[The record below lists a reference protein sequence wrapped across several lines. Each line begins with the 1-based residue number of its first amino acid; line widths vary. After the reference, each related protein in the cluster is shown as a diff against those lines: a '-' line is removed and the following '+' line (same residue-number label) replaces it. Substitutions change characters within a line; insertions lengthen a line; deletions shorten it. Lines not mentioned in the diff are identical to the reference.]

1 MSRQVL
7 LRNRQR
13 TRAVNRLLL
22 GRITRVL
29 LTEFFRPPRCHLCV
43 HLVGKEEISRLNQE
57 FLRHAGATDVITFN
71 YAQATQADALCGEVF
86 ICLDEALAQA
96 RRFRTTWQAELVRY
110 LVHGV
115 LHLRGYD
122 DGHPRARR
130 KMRREENRLLRALAK
145 QFALRKLAK
154 SS

>member
-7 LRNRQR
+7 WRNRQR
-13 TRAVNRLLL
+13 TLAVNRRLL
-22 GRITRVL
+22 GQIARVL
-29 LTEFFRPPRCHLCV
+29 LTEFFRPQRCQLCV

-71 YAQATQADALCGEVF
+71 YAHPAQADSICGEIF

-96 RRFRTTWQAELVRY
+96 RRFRTSWQVELVRY
-110 LVHGV
+110 LVHGL

-122 DGHPRARR
+122 DGHRR
-130 KMRREENRLLRALAK
+130 SRLKMKREENRLLRALAK
-145 QFALRKLAK
+145 QFALRELAK
-154 SS
+154 T